1 MVSIRDKIRQRRES
15 RRREPSSQA
24 TLWRRFR
31 DGGGIGSLLL
41 AGGLCLVAVA
51 INVWPIDPLPYHH
64 EGQYV
69 PSDIYARVSFQ
80 VLSPKKM
87 ADEESRLKMSTPTV
101 FGPSPSVAKFLSDLR
116 EFADAFKST
125 SGPSE
130 PSELVKQ
137 NWAITPESL
146 DAWRALR
153 DPEKHRQFNQRVEEL
168 GKQLS
173 QMPVVDKAQYVEQM
187 NRGAGGVTI
196 LGDGGGVNLSKMKLL
211 DVTNAAELDSQA
223 LKLAE
228 PFDPPLRA
236 GITRQLQNLLH
247 QPTYLRDDIASAQA
261 ITDVLSQLR
270 TSKPSTVWDAHVQG
284 DLIVPKGDLTADQ
297 LALLQA
303 EQKQF
308 QDNQSLA
315 SPWWKLWP
323 VLGRAA
329 TVVMILVLLAVYIF
343 RYEREVVANHYLG
356 GALAATML
364 AALVIGRATMN
375 SAFSEPVS
383 VMAVIMAAVVI
394 TIARNQRFALTVA
407 IILSLLTVYQQ
418 RAGLGQFI
426 VLLVGSAAAV
436 LPLREIRGR
445 SRLIEIGAFSGAAVL
460 VSVFA
465 VAAAAGLPLDVTFKH
480 AALAAAGALSVG
492 FLVLGILPVVERLF
506 RVATSMTLLE
516 WCDASKALLRRLS
529 EEAPGTFAHSVQLGS
544 MCEAAAD
551 AIGARGLLA
560 RAGAYYHDIGKINKS
575 EYFVENQGGMTNPHG
590 KLSPAMSLLIIIGHV
605 KDGLELARQYG
616 LPAVLR
622 EFIASHHGTTLV
634 QYFYHAATEQR
645 KADIDRAPDEV
656 QFRYPGPKPRSKEA
670 AILMLADASESSVRA
685 MPEPSPGRIENQV
698 HTMVTR
704 RLMDG
709 QLDECDLTLREVRQI
724 EASLIRSICGSHHGR
739 IAYPAMPNRKAA
751 PADARPENGTV
762 KGNGRDGDKPAPPEK
777 DEPGEVRP
785 PVIFKPTLHE

>member
-1 MVSIRDKIRQRRES
+1 MASIRDKIRQRHES
-15 RRREPSSQA
+15 RRRDPSSQA

-69 PSDIYARVSFQ
+69 PHDVYSRVSFKM
-80 VLSPKKM
+80 LSPKKM
-87 ADEESRLKMSTPTV
+87 ADEDSRVKMSTPAV
-101 FGPSPSVAKFLSDLR
+101 FRPSPNVAKFLSDLR

-130 PSELVKQ
+130 PSELVRQ

-146 DAWRALR
+146 EAWRALR
-153 DPEKHRQFNQRVEEL
+153 DPDKHQQFNQRVAEL

-173 QMPVVDKAQYVEQM
+173 QLPVVDKAQYVEQM
-187 NRGAGGVTI
+187 NRGAGDVI
-196 LGDGGGVNLSKMKLL
+196 LMGDGGGVNLSKMKLL
-211 DVTNAAELDSQA
+211 DVANTAELDSQA

-228 PFDPPLRA
+228 PFDAPLRA
-236 GITRQLQNLLH
+236 GIGRQLENLLR
-247 QPTYLRDDIASAQA
+247 QPTYVRDDVASAQA
-261 ITDVLSQLR
+261 ITDASAQLQA
-270 TSKPSTVWDAHVQG
+270 SKPSTVWDAHVQG

-297 LALLQA
+297 LELLRA

-308 QDNQSLA
+308 QSQA

-323 VLGRAA
+323 ALGRAA
-329 TVVMILVLLAVYIF
+329 TVVMIFVLLAVYIF
-343 RYEREVVANHYLG
+343 RYEREVVVNHYLG
-356 GALAATML
+356 AALATTML
-364 AALVIGRATMN
+364 AALVIGRATMD
-375 SAFSEPVS
+375 STVSEPVS

-418 RAGLGQFI
+418 RGGLGQFI

-480 AALAAAGALSVG
+480 ASLAAAGALSVG
-492 FLVLGILPVVERLF
+492 FLVLGLLPVVERLF

-516 WCDASKALLRRLS
+516 WCDASKVLLRRLS
-529 EEAPGTFAHSVQLGS
+529 EEAPGTFAHSVQLGT

-575 EYFVENQGGMTNPHG
+575 EYFVENQGGMTNPHS

-622 EFIASHHGTTLV
+622 EFIATHHGTTLV

-645 KADIDRAPDEV
+645 KTDTDRAPDEV

-709 QLDECDLTLREVRQI
+709 QLDECDLTLREVHQI

-739 IAYPAMPNRKAA
+739 IAYPAMPNQKAA
-751 PADARPENGTV
+751 PADARPGNGNH
-762 KGNGRDGDKPAPPEK
+762 NGRDGDKPALQEK
-777 DEPGEVRP
+777 NEPIEIRP
-785 PVIFKPTLHE
+785 PTLM